1 MKRIG
6 LGLTIAIA
14 SILVWV
20 IPTYAQEI
28 RVGAGAAP
36 SSSILKP
43 IKEHFEK
50 ATGIKL
56 TLIEQGP
63 KLAMQ
68 DLLKDTI
75 DAAGAGLTLD
85 EWITMM
91 KKEGIEV
98 NKAELQ
104 AHVIGKSKAVVMI
117 NKSNPVTKLTKEQLK
132 DLFSGKI
139 TNWKD
144 VGGKDMPII
153 VVWARLTPGMNSLFI
168 NKVLDGITITKDV
181 LETTTGPEL
190 KQNIVSNPEAIGI
203 SALSVAD
210 DTVKVPEQP
219 EAASDIVLVTKG
231 KPSPNVEKL
240 IDFIK
245 DEGQKYIKK

>member
-1 MKRIG
+1 MKRFRLI
-6 LGLTIAIA
+6 LGVAIVFLLTFSVFAFA
-14 SILVWV
+14 D
-20 IPTYAQEI
+20 EI
-28 RVGAGAAP
+28 KVGAGAAP
-36 SSSILKP
+36 SNSILKP
-43 IKEHFEK
+43 VKEHFEK

-68 DLLKDTI
+68 DLLKGSI

-85 EWITMM
+85 EWIAMM

-104 AHVIGKSKAVVMI
+104 PHVIGKSRAVVMI
-117 NKSNPVTKLTKEQLK
+117 NKANPVQSLSKEQLK
-132 DLFSGKI
+132 GIFTGKI

-168 NKVLDGITITKDV
+168 NKALDGITPLKDV
-181 LETTTGPEL
+181 LEATTGPDL
-190 KQNIVSNPEAIGI
+190 RQNVASNQEAIGI

-219 EAASDIVLVTKG
+219 EATSDIILVTKG
-231 KPSPNVEKL
+231 KPSANVQKL

-245 DEGQKYIKK
+245 GEGQKYIKQ

>member
-1 MKRIG
+1 MRKYG
-6 LGLTIAIA
+6 LVLAIAIA
-14 SILVWV
+14 SVLALSIVAS
-20 IPTYAQEI
+20 AQEV

-36 SSSILKP
+36 SNSLLKP
-43 IKEHFEK
+43 VKEHFEK

-56 TLIEQGP
+56 TIIEQGP

-68 DLLKDTI
+68 DVLKGDI
-75 DAAGAGLTLD
+75 DAASAGLTLD
-85 EWITMM
+85 EWIAMM

-104 AHVIGKSKAVVMI
+104 LHVIGKSRAVVMI
-117 NKSNPVTKLTKEQLK
+117 NKANPVAKLTKEQLK
-132 DLFSGKI
+132 GIFTGKI

-144 VGGKDMPII
+144 VGGKDVPII
-153 VVWARLTPGMNSLFI
+153 VVWAKLTPGMNSLYV
-168 NKVLDGITITKDV
+168 NQALDGISVMKDV
-181 LETTTGPEL
+181 LETTTGPDL
-190 KQNIVSNPEAIGI
+190 RQNIVSNPEAIGI

-219 EAASDIVLVTKG
+219 EATSDIILVTRG
-231 KPSPNVEKL
+231 KPSANVQKL

-245 DEGQKYIKK
+245 GEGQKYIKQ

>member
-1 MKRIG
+1 MKKYG
-6 LGLTIAIA
+6 LVLTIAIA
-14 SILVWV
+14 FVLALSIGAF
-20 IPTYAQEI
+20 AQEVK
-28 RVGAGAAP
+28 VGAGAAP
-36 SSSILKP
+36 SNSILKP
-43 IKEHFEK
+43 VKEHFEK
-50 ATGIKL
+50 ATGIKF

-68 DLLKDTI
+68 DVLKGTI

-85 EWITMM
+85 EWISMM

-104 AHVIGKSKAVVMI
+104 VQVIGKSRAVVMI
-117 NKSNPVTKLTKEQLK
+117 NKANPVTKLTKEQLK
-132 DLFSGKI
+132 GIFTGKI

-153 VVWARLTPGMNSLFI
+153 IVWAKLTPGMNSLFV
-168 NKVLDGITITKDV
+168 NQALDGAAVIKDL
-181 LETTTGPEL
+181 LEATTGPDL
-190 KQNIVSNPEAIGI
+190 RQNVASNQEAIGI

-219 EAASDIVLVTKG
+219 EATSDIILVTKG
-231 KPSPNVEKL
+231 KPSANVQKL
-240 IDFIK
+240 IDYIK
-245 DEGQKYIKK
+245 GEGQKYVKP

>member
-14 SILVWV
+14 SIFVWV

-219 EAASDIVLVTKG
+219 EATSDIVLVTKG
-231 KPSPNVEKL
+231 KPSADLQKL
-240 IDFIK
+240 IDFIRG
-245 DEGQKYIKK
+245 EGQKYIKN